1 MPAKPSRPKTL
12 KKKPNNFFDSAEP
25 HSQVK
30 AAFVAGYVPT
40 WASIMLRSKANRV
53 LYIDLYAGRGKY
65 DDGSPSTPLILLKE
79 LLYVPILRDGVATW
93 FSDSDGATIARLDAN
108 IKQLP
113 DLSNLKHPPVVQRGT
128 VDDSTH
134 QELMGSKIPT
144 FAFLDPFGYK
154 GLSAKLVHAVIK
166 DWGCECMFYF
176 NYNRIRAAIDNPMV
190 RQRMTAIFGEDRSES
205 LRSELKATD
214 QSKTEAAVLQSLAD
228 AMNEIGGRYVLPF
241 RFKNRG
247 RTTHHLVFVTKS
259 FTGLDRMRE
268 VMSKHST
275 SSSQNVPS
283 FEFVEN
289 DNRIPLI
296 ATRPLDELQSALVA
310 QFAGQSVEFKK
321 LYEEHSVDAF
331 VGFLRANYR
340 EAICNLMDAGSVT
353 LSSRGKT
360 VLTKPLSRM
369 PAEAIIHFK

>member
-1 MPAKPSRPKTL
+1 
-12 KKKPNNFFDSAEP
+12 
-25 HSQVK
+25 
-30 AAFVAGYVPT
+30 
-40 WASIMLRSKANRV
+40 
-53 LYIDLYAGRGKY
+53 
-65 DDGSPSTPLILLKE
+65 
-79 LLYVPILRDGVATW
+79 
-93 FSDSDGATIARLDAN
+93 
-108 IKQLP
+108 
-113 DLSNLKHPPVVQRGT
+113 
-128 VDDSTH
+128 
-134 QELMGSKIPT
+134 
-144 FAFLDPFGYK
+144 
-154 GLSAKLVHAVIK
+154 
-166 DWGCECMFYF
+166 
-176 NYNRIRAAIDNPMV
+176 
-190 RQRMTAIFGEDRSES
+190 
-205 LRSELKATD
+205 
-214 QSKTEAAVLQSLAD
+214 
-228 AMNEIGGRYVLPF
+228 
-241 RFKNRG
+241 
-247 RTTHHLVFVTKS
+247 LVFVTKS

-360 VLTKPLSRM
+360 VLTKPFSRM
-369 PAEAIIHFK
+369 PSEAIIHFK